1 MKSDDEKV
9 LGKGIEAIFQ
19 RTAHLREGA
28 EKTIELPNGVISRE
42 GDELTIR
49 LALGPED
56 DIRGAVDVL
65 KEMSDNGMLDELQ
78 DKRKMRSRMAEHIEM
93 ARMAMDDGDMDSA
106 IEELENCLRM
116 NEVPEV
122 RYNLALLLEKAGQA
136 DRAIREYRNVLKINP
151 RDVESLNNLGL
162 LYYEKG
168 DFTRAM
174 SMYEKAV
181 KLRPSISE
189 GAKNGLFG
197 KRFGFR
203 KLSD

>member
-9 LGKGIEAIFQ
+9 LGKGIEAIFE
-19 RTAHLREGA
+19 RTAHLRDGA
-28 EKTIELPNGVISRE
+28 EKTIELPNGVIVRQ

-65 KEMSDNGMLDELQ
+65 KEMSDNGMLDDLQ
-78 DKRKMRSRMAEHIEM
+78 DSRKVRSRMAEHIEM
-93 ARMAMDDGDMDSA
+93 ARMAVDDGDMDSA

-116 NEVPEV
+116 NDAPEV
-122 RYNLALLLEKAGQA
+122 RYNLAVLLETARQP
-136 DRAIREYRNVLKINP
+136 DRAMKEYRKVLKADP
-151 RDVESLNNLGL
+151 KDVEALNNLGM

-181 KLRPSISE
+181 KLRPSISD
-189 GAKNGLFG
+189 GAKDGLFG

-203 KLSD
+203 KLTD

>member
-9 LGKGIEAIFQ
+9 LGKGIEAIFE
-19 RTAHLREGA
+19 RTAHLRRGG

-65 KEMSDNGMLDELQ
+65 KEMADNGMLDELQ
-78 DKRKMRSRMAEHIEM
+78 DPGKIRSRMAEHIEM
-93 ARMAMDDGDMDSA
+93 ARLAMDDGDFDSA
-106 IEELENCLRM
+106 IEELENCLRV
-116 NEVPEV
+116 NDVPEV
-122 RYNLALLLEKAGQA
+122 RYNLAVLLEKAGKVE
-136 DRAIREYRNVLKINP
+136 RAMKEYRKVIKSNP
-151 RDVESLNNLGL
+151 KDLEAVNNLGL

-174 SMYEKAV
+174 NMYEKAV
-181 KLRPSISE
+181 KLQPSISD
-189 GAKNGLFG
+189 GAANGLFG